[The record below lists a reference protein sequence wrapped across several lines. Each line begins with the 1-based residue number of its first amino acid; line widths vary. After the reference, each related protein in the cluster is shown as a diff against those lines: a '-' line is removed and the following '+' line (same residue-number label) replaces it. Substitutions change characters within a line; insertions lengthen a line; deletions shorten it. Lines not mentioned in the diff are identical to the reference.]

1 MNDIEFLDYCDGMT
15 ETEDCGFVPSNIA
28 RLLRL
33 AGYEA
38 EAAEWDKA
46 PVAVHRGYHS
56 AVRRHVEEARAR
68 MKEHDSLRNKA

>member
-1 MNDIEFLDYCDGMT
+1 MNDNEFLDYCEAMT
-15 ETEDCGFVPSNIA
+15 ETPDCGFVPSNIA

-33 AGYEA
+33 AGHEA

-56 AVRRHVEEARAR
+56 AVRRHVGEARAR
-68 MKEHDSLRNKA
+68 MKEPDSLRTKA